1 MSGRKARREAG
12 SLSQFYVFSAFSA
25 ANQLVEVESGRKE
38 RKDRKERGEADVPS
52 QFYVFSAFSAANQLV
67 RVGSGRKDCEEKG
80 ASAG

>member
-12 SLSQFYVFSAFSA
+12 SL
-25 ANQLVEVESGRKE
+25 
-38 RKDRKERGEADVPS
+38 S